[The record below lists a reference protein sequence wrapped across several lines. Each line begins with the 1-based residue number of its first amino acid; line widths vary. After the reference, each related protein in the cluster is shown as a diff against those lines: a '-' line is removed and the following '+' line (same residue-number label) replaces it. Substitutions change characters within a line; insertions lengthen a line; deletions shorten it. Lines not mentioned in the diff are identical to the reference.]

1 MHKSGFVNIIGNPN
15 VGKST
20 LTNAL
25 IGEKI
30 SIVSPKA
37 QTTRQ
42 RVLGFLNEDEYQIIF
57 SDTPGYINKVSYS
70 LHQKMLDYVG
80 EAVLDADILVLMLES
95 GQLSI
100 NEELQE
106 KVSKLEV
113 PLLVIINK
121 IDLSNQEKVEEEIN
135 ACEEMFP
142 KAQIFPA
149 SSLHGFNIDN
159 IRNHI
164 IEMCPEHPPY
174 YPKDIISDRY
184 LRFFVS
190 EMIRE
195 HIFFQFQKEIP
206 YHTEVV
212 IDYFK
217 EELEIPKIGAIIYV
231 SRNSQKMILLGKG
244 GSAIKKLGMEA
255 RKSIEEFLGQHIFL
269 DLRVKIN
276 ENWRNDPNKLKRL
289 GYE

>member
-42 RVLGFLNEDEYQIIF
+42 RVLGFLNSDDYQIIF

-70 LHQKMLDYVG
+70 LHQKMLDYIGDAFV
-80 EAVLDADILVLMLES
+80 DADVLVLMMES

-100 NEELQE
+100 NEELKE
-106 KVSKLEV
+106 KVNNLNV
-113 PLLVIINK
+113 PLLLVINK
-121 IDLSNQEKVEEEIN
+121 IDLSNQENVAGEIEQ
-135 ACEEMFP
+135 CQQMFP
-142 KAQIFPA
+142 KAKIFPA
-149 SSLHGFNIDN
+149 SALHNFNIDQV
-159 IRNHI
+159 RDEI
-164 IEMCPEHPPY
+164 IELCPEHPPY

-195 HIFFQFQKEIP
+195 QIFHQFQKEIP

-212 IDYFK
+212 ITYFK
-217 EELEIPKIGAIIYV
+217 EEEEIPKIGAVVYV
-231 SRNSQKMILLGKG
+231 SRNSQKVILLGKG
-244 GSAIKKLGMEA
+244 GSAIKRLGMEA

-269 DLRVKIN
+269 DITIKVN
-276 ENWRNDPNKLKRL
+276 ENWRNDPNKLKNL
-289 GYE
+289 GY

>member
-37 QTTRQ
+37 QTTRP
-42 RVLGFLNEDEYQIIF
+42 RVLGFLNEDNYQIIF
-57 SDTPGYINKVSYS
+57 SDTPGYIHKASYK
-70 LHQKMLDYVG
+70 LHHKMLEYVDD
-80 EAVLDADILVLMLES
+80 AILDADILVLMLES
-95 GQLSI
+95 GQPEIDSI
-100 NEELQE
+100 LQDKINNLKE
-106 KVSKLEV
+106 

-121 IDLSNQEKVEEEIN
+121 IDISNQEKVASEIA
-135 ACEEMFP
+135 ACEQKFP
-142 KAQIFPA
+142 NASIFAA
-149 SSLHGFNIDN
+149 SALHNFNVDT
-159 IRNHI
+159 IRNKI
-164 IEMCPEHPPY
+164 IELCPEHPPY

-195 HIFFQFQKEIP
+195 QIFYQFEKEIP

-217 EELEIPKIGAIIYV
+217 EEEEIPKICAVIFVGR
-231 SRNSQKMILLGKG
+231 SSHKMILLGKG
-244 GSAIKKLGMEA
+244 GSAIKKLGMKA
-255 RKSIEEFLGQHIFL
+255 RENIEEFLGQHIFL

-276 ENWRNDPNKLKRL
+276 ENWRNDPNKLKQL

>member
-25 IGEKI
+25 IGERI

-42 RVLGFLNEDEYQIIF
+42 RVLGFLNSDDYQIIF

-70 LHQKMLDYVG
+70 LHQKMLDYIGDAFV
-80 EAVLDADILVLMLES
+80 DADVLVLMMES

-100 NEELQE
+100 NEELKE
-106 KVSKLEV
+106 KVNNLNV
-113 PLLVIINK
+113 PLLLVINK
-121 IDLSNQEKVEEEIN
+121 IDLSNQENVAGEIEQ
-135 ACEEMFP
+135 CQQMFP
-142 KAQIFPA
+142 KAKIFPA
-149 SSLHGFNIDN
+149 SALHNFNIDQV
-159 IRNHI
+159 RDEI
-164 IEMCPEHPPY
+164 IELCPEHPPY

-195 HIFFQFQKEIP
+195 QIFHQFQKEIP

-212 IDYFK
+212 ITYFK
-217 EELEIPKIGAIIYV
+217 EEEEIPKIGAVVYV
-231 SRNSQKMILLGKG
+231 SRNSQKVILLGKG
-244 GSAIKKLGMEA
+244 GSAIKRLGMEA

-269 DLRVKIN
+269 DITIKVN
-276 ENWRNDPNKLKRL
+276 ENWRNDPNKLKNL
-289 GYE
+289 GY